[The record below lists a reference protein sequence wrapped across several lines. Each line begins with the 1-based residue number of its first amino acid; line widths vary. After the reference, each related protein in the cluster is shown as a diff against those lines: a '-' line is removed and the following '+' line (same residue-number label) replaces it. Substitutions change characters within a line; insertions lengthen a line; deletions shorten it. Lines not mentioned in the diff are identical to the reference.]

1 MFNFRKLPLFD
12 RDQTKDTGDV
22 QNFLN
27 SHEGIYFSTSKKFI
41 NVFVDKL
48 LFIDPVNLNVTT
60 INSDLLVVDFCFCDK
75 TNNLIVL
82 GKSKNALV
90 CSIYNIRAYNF
101 TLLKKIQLSKNI
113 ENIKKTL
120 ISKCLGYITT
130 LENKK
135 ISFYHINNDYSITK
149 SELTQ
154 VEEEDLYENM
164 FLCREDIFIVMKK
177 NSINVYRLIIKDS
190 TISYTFIE
198 CIPLEKKYSSKTS
211 GGTPNGGTSNSDNN
225 GEEDPT
231 SDHTSSSNNDNGP
244 PPFHE
249 PVLSTYNE
257 EINVLYICHNVLKLL
272 FVVDLSNR
280 SLEYILLENKVINLF
295 AVKFYL
301 ILLTEVRRKFYVNIY
316 VIHEEMKM
324 QVFRGTFNCLITN
337 VLFFNNL
344 LFLIVDEYIHQPEV
358 KVDKFYFYEQLK
370 MKWNAV
376 GEVNHGKNSKS
387 DSISNIFKETESSK
401 SKSFDILKMYN
412 DSINNNS
419 GSSNLMKGDLKY
431 DIFLD
436 RKDEARK
443 DEARRDEASRD
454 EARRDGNNSAEE
466 KHYYSE
472 KLFKLNKLF
481 KNCRNQIKIVLKEKN
496 MNEIVHMFKK
506 KKLFLWLLKFADLN
520 KNYHTINFGHMH
532 HIYADFLFEKEKY
545 ELAMHHYINTIGFL
559 ETAIVIHKYLNLEL
573 YEYLSRYLEKLHQVH
588 LFNDEHTMMLLTC
601 YKKECKKKKI
611 ISFIRNNKNK
621 INLQKTYKFL
631 SNVGYYNVV
640 LKFSKKNKDHLTYI
654 SILIDKFE
662 NYEKSLKY
670 IFMLDVEN
678 ICILLFRYGYKFIKY
693 FPQRTIFLLKR
704 IIKKY
709 NLNLTIFIPLFLDN
723 IDFLFLFIL
732 KFLDKKNSKGEERRR
747 IVMEADDPCRDSPPS
762 GQSLSMKQGDDL
774 RRFTHE
780 RDSLPPLANDTIA
793 NDEAATTANI
803 ISNKKIEF
811 DIFNGEYDYIL
822 FVTVMQILLQKYK
835 TKEKE
840 NHVLTFNI
848 DKLIKNEDKNI
859 TFLSAILLSIYNYN
873 KGLLYVSN
881 KMNKHDMSFL
891 FTTQKMVKKFRL
903 IYAKQALHP
912 PLQQIKLHSDNPP
925 LRSYNLMQITDEK
938 FAKKLFNTCM
948 HLMKVKGSMCHNYI
962 FYYLSLL
969 NDDKYL
975 TRFVKTLNK
984 KSSISL
990 LHLINVLRK
999 YNKNYGCVK
1008 KLVISYINQM
1018 DRNINKKYAQI
1029 VRDKR
1034 ELYKI
1039 KKKKKASQKYNFHI
1053 IDNTYC
1059 SICKEML
1066 SVPIIHFL
1074 CNHSYHFYCLNGEE
1088 DCILCRNKD
1097 NEKKLLKE
1105 KAKNAINNFDEFFKY
1120 LQGSQDKFSFISNY
1134 LSYGVTPSK

>member
-1 MFNFRKLPLFD
+1 MFNFRKLQLFD
-12 RDQTKDTGDV
+12 RDQTKDTGEV

-75 TNNLIVL
+75 TNNLVVL

-101 TLLKKIQLSKNI
+101 TLLKKLQLSKNI

-154 VEEEDLYENM
+154 VEEEDTYENM
-164 FLCREDIFIVMKK
+164 FLCREDILIVMKK
-177 NSINVYRLIIKDS
+177 NSINVYRLIINDS
-190 TISYTFIE
+190 SISYTFIE
-198 CIPLEKKYSSKTS
+198 CIALEKHYSSKTS
-211 GGTPNGGTSNSDNN
+211 GGTSNGGTSNSDN

-231 SDHTSSSNNDNGP
+231 SDNTSSSNNDNGP

-249 PVLSTYNE
+249 PVLSAYNE

-272 FVVDLSNR
+272 FVLDLTNK

-316 VIHEEMKM
+316 VIHEEMKL

-337 VLFFNNL
+337 VVFFNNL

-358 KVDKFYFYEQLK
+358 KVDKFYFYEHLK

-419 GSSNLMKGDLKY
+419 GSTNLMKGDLKY

-436 RKDEARK
+436 RKDEAR
-443 DEARRDEASRD
+443 RDE
-454 EARRDGNNSAEE
+454 NNSAEDKE
-466 KHYYSE
+466 YYSK

-481 KNCRNQIKIVLKEKN
+481 KNCRNQIKIVIKEKN

-520 KNYHTINFGHMH
+520 KNYHTINFGHVH
-532 HIYADFLFEKEKY
+532 QIYADFLFEKEQY

-573 YEYLSRYLEKLHQVH
+573 YEYLSRYLENLHEVH

-631 SNVGYYNVV
+631 SNVGYYNIV

-670 IFMLDVEN
+670 IFKLDVEN

-693 FPQRTIFLLKR
+693 FPQRTIFLLKK

-732 KFLDKKNSKGEERRR
+732 KFLDKKNSKGGEKRS
-747 IVMEADDPCRDSPPS
+747 VLAANDTGRDSQKNWQNIS
-762 GQSLSMKQGDDL
+762 IKQENIL
-774 RRFTHE
+774 REQTHE
-780 RDSLPPLANDTIA
+780 RDNPPPLTNDTTLY
-793 NDEAATTANI
+793 DETATTANI

-881 KMNKHDMSFL
+881 KMNKHDMYFL
-891 FTTQKMVKKFRL
+891 FTTLKMVKKFRL
-903 IYAKQALHP
+903 SYAKHALQP
-912 PLQQIKLHSDNPP
+912 PLQQIKLHSHNPA
-925 LRSYNLMQITDEK
+925 LRSYNLIQITNQK

-948 HLMKVKGSMCHNYI
+948 HLMKVKDSMCHNYI

-990 LHLINVLRK
+990 LHLISILRK

-1008 KLVISYINQM
+1008 KMVISYINQM
-1018 DRNINKKYAQI
+1018 NRNINKKYAQI

-1039 KKKKKASQKYNFHI
+1039 KKKKSQTKVQ
-1053 IDNTYC
+1053 
-1059 SICKEML
+1059 L
-1066 SVPIIHFL
+1066 SH
-1074 CNHSYHFYCLNGEE
+1074 Y
-1088 DCILCRNKD
+1088 
-1097 NEKKLLKE
+1097 
-1105 KAKNAINNFDEFFKY
+1105 
-1120 LQGSQDKFSFISNY
+1120 
-1134 LSYGVTPSK
+1134 

>member
-1 MFNFRKLPLFD
+1 MFNFRKLQLFD
-12 RDQTKDTGDV
+12 RDQTKDTGEV

-60 INSDLLVVDFCFCDK
+60 INSDLFVVDFCFCDK

-120 ISKCLGYITT
+120 ISKCLSYITT

-135 ISFYHINNDYSITK
+135 ISFYHINHDYTITK

-164 FLCREDIFIVMKK
+164 FLCREDILIVMKK

-190 TISYTFIE
+190 SISYTFIE
-198 CIPLEKKYSSKTS
+198 CIPLDKNYSSKTS
-211 GGTPNGGTSNSDNN
+211 GGTSNGGTSNSEN
-225 GEEDPT
+225 GEKDPT

-244 PPFHE
+244 SPFHE
-249 PVLSTYNE
+249 PVLCTYNE
-257 EINVLYICHNVLKLL
+257 EINVLYICHNVLNVL
-272 FVVDLSNR
+272 FVLDLSNR
-280 SLEYILLENKVINLF
+280 SLEYILLDNKVINLF

-301 ILLTEVRRKFYVNIY
+301 ILLTQVRSKFYVNIY
-316 VIHEEMKM
+316 IIHEEMKL

-337 VLFFNNL
+337 VVFFNNL

-358 KVDKFYFYEQLK
+358 RVDKFYFYEQLK
-370 MKWNAV
+370 MKWNAA
-376 GEVNHGKNSKS
+376 GEVVNQGKNSKT
-387 DSISNIFKETESSK
+387 DSISNIFTETESSK
-401 SKSFDILKMYN
+401 FKSFDILKMYN

-419 GSSNLMKGDLKY
+419 ASSNLMMKGDLKY

-436 RKDEARK
+436 RKDEAPRN
-443 DEARRDEASRD
+443 
-454 EARRDGNNSAEE
+454 GNNSAED
-466 KHYYSE
+466 KQYYSK
-472 KLFKLNKLF
+472 KLFTLNKLF
-481 KNCRNQIKIVLKEKN
+481 KNCRNQIKVVIKEKN

-506 KKLFLWLLKFADLN
+506 KKLFLWLLKFAELN
-520 KNYHTINFGHMH
+520 KNYHTINVGHVH

-573 YEYLSRYLEKLHQVH
+573 YEYLSKYLENLHEVH

-601 YKKECKKKKI
+601 YKKQCKKKKI
-611 ISFIRNNKNK
+611 ISFIKNNKNN

-631 SNVGYYNVV
+631 SNVGYYNIV

-670 IFMLDVEN
+670 IFKLDVEN

-693 FPQRTIFLLKR
+693 FPQRTILLLKK

-732 KFLDKKNSKGEERRR
+732 KFLDKKNSGGEEKRS
-747 IVMEADDPCRDSPPS
+747 VVE
-762 GQSLSMKQGDDL
+762 
-774 RRFTHE
+774 
-780 RDSLPPLANDTIA
+780 ANDTARDSQKNSQNLSIQEE
-793 NDEAATTANI
+793 NILPTQTNQRHKPSPLPHDTTLYDETETTANI

-881 KMNKHDMSFL
+881 KMNKHDMYFL
-891 FTTQKMVKKFRL
+891 FTTLKMMKKFRL
-903 IYAKQALHP
+903 NYAKQALQP
-912 PLQQIKLHSDNPP
+912 PMHKINLHSHNTP
-925 LRSYNLMQITDEK
+925 LKSYNLIQITNQE

-948 HLMKVKGSMCHNYI
+948 YLLKEEGSMCHNYI

-975 TRFVKTLNK
+975 TRFVKILNK

-990 LHLINVLRK
+990 LHLISTLRK

-1008 KLVISYINQM
+1008 KMVISYINQM
-1018 DRNINKKYAQI
+1018 NRNINKIYAQV

-1059 SICKEML
+1059 SICKEIL

-1088 DCILCRNKD
+1088 HCILCQNKD

-1105 KAKNAINNFDEFFKY
+1105 KAKNAINNFDECFKY
-1120 LQGSQDKFSFISNY
+1120 LQGSPDKFSFISNY

>member
-1 MFNFRKLPLFD
+1 MFNFRKLQLFD
-12 RDQTKDTGDV
+12 RDQTKDTGEV

-101 TLLKKIQLSKNI
+101 TLLKKLQLSKNI

-120 ISKCLGYITT
+120 ISKCLSYITT

-154 VEEEDLYENM
+154 AVEEEEDFYENM
-164 FLCREDIFIVMKK
+164 FLCKEDILIVMKK

-190 TISYTFIE
+190 SISYTFIE
-198 CIPLEKKYSSKTS
+198 CIPLEKNYSSKTS
-211 GGTPNGGTSNSDNN
+211 GGGSSNGGTSNSDN
-225 GEEDPT
+225 GEEDPK
-231 SDHTSSSNNDNGP
+231 SDHTSSSNNAKGP

-249 PVLSTYNE
+249 PVLCTYNE
-257 EINVLYICHNVLKLL
+257 EINVLYICHNVLKIL
-272 FVVDLSNR
+272 FVLDLSNR
-280 SLEYILLENKVINLF
+280 SLEYILLENIVINLF

-301 ILLTEVRRKFYVNIY
+301 ILLTEVRSKFYVNIY
-316 VIHEEMKM
+316 VIHEEMKL

-337 VLFFNNL
+337 VVYFNNL
-344 LFLIVDEYIHQPEV
+344 LFLIVDEYINQPEV

-370 MKWNAV
+370 MKWNAS

-419 GSSNLMKGDLKY
+419 ASSNLMKGDLKY

-436 RKDEARK
+436 RKDEG
-443 DEARRDEASRD
+443 RRDS
-454 EARRDGNNSAEE
+454 NNSAED
-466 KHYYSE
+466 KQYVS
-472 KLFKLNKLF
+472 KNLFKLNKLF
-481 KNCRNQIKIVLKEKN
+481 KNCRNQIKIVIKEKN
-496 MNEIVHMFKK
+496 MNEIVHMFRK
-506 KKLFLWLLKFADLN
+506 KKLFLWLLRFAELN
-520 KNYHTINFGHMH
+520 KNYHTINFSHVH
-532 HIYADFLFEKEKY
+532 QIYADFLFEKEQY
-545 ELAMHHYINTIGFL
+545 ELAMHHYINTIGSL

-573 YEYLSRYLEKLHQVH
+573 YEYLSRYLENLHQVH
-588 LFNDEHTMMLLTC
+588 LFNDEHTIMLLTC

-611 ISFIRNNKNK
+611 ISFIRKNKNK

-631 SNVGYYNVV
+631 CNVGYYNIV

-670 IFMLDVEN
+670 IFKLDVEN

-693 FPQRTIFLLKR
+693 FPQRTIFLLRK

-732 KFLDKKNSKGEERRR
+732 KFLDKKNAKAGGKRG
-747 IVMEADDPCRDSPPS
+747 VMEEENDTGRDCQTNWQNHSI
-762 GQSLSMKQGDDL
+762 KQGNIL
-774 RRFTHE
+774 PTQAHE
-780 RDSLPPLANDTIA
+780 TTLY
-793 NDEAATTANI
+793 DETTTTANI
-803 ISNKKIEF
+803 ISNRKIEF

-840 NHVLTFNI
+840 NHVLTYNI

-881 KMNKHDMSFL
+881 KMNKHDMYFL
-891 FTTQKMVKKFRL
+891 FTTLKMMKKFRL
-903 IYAKQALHP
+903 HYAKQTPHP
-912 PLQQIKLHSDNPP
+912 PLQ
-925 LRSYNLMQITDEK
+925 SYNSIQITNQN
-938 FAKKLFNTCM
+938 FAKKLFNTCV
-948 HLMKVKGSMCHNYI
+948 HLMKEKGSMCHSYI

-969 NDDKYL
+969 NEDKYL
-975 TRFVKTLNK
+975 TRFAKTLNK

-990 LHLINVLRK
+990 LHLISILGK
-999 YNKNYGCVK
+999 YNKNYGSVK
-1008 KLVISYINQM
+1008 KMVISYINQM
-1018 DRNINKKYAQI
+1018 NRNINKKYVEI

-1039 KKKKKASQKYNFHI
+1039 KKKKKATQKYNFHI

-1059 SICKEML
+1059 AICKEML

-1074 CNHSYHFYCLNGEE
+1074 CKHSYHFYCLNGEE
-1088 DCILCRNKD
+1088 HCILCQNKD

-1120 LQGSQDKFSFISNY
+1120 LQGSPDKFSFISNY
-1134 LSYGVTPSK
+1134 LSYGVTPSR

>member
-1 MFNFRKLPLFD
+1 MFNFRKLQLFD
-12 RDQTKDTGDV
+12 RDQTKDTGEV

-27 SHEGIYFSTSKKFI
+27 SYEGIYFSTSKKFI
-41 NVFVDKL
+41 NVFVDKV

-82 GKSKNALV
+82 GRSKNALV

-101 TLLKKIQLSKNI
+101 TLLKKLQLSKNI

-120 ISKCLGYITT
+120 ISKCLGYIIT

-135 ISFYHINNDYSITK
+135 ISFYHINNDYSNTK

-164 FLCREDIFIVMKK
+164 FLCREGIFIVMKK
-177 NSINVYRLIIKDS
+177 NLINVYRLIIEDS
-190 TISYTFIE
+190 SIRYTFIE
-198 CIPLEKKYSSKTS
+198 CIALENNYSLKTS
-211 GGTPNGGTSNSDNN
+211 GGISNGGTSISDN

-231 SDHTSSSNNDNGP
+231 SNHLSSSNNDNGS

-249 PVLSTYNE
+249 AVLCTYNE

-272 FVVDLSNR
+272 FVLDLSNR

-301 ILLTEVRRKFYVNIY
+301 ILITEVRRKFYVNIY
-316 VIHEEMKM
+316 VIHEEMKL

-337 VLFFNNL
+337 VVFFNNL

-419 GSSNLMKGDLKY
+419 GSSNLLKVDLKY

-436 RKDEARK
+436 RKDDAQ
-443 DEARRDEASRD
+443 
-454 EARRDGNNSAEE
+454 RDGNNSAED
-466 KHYYSE
+466 KQYYSK
-472 KLFKLNKLF
+472 KLFKLNKIF
-481 KNCRNQIKIVLKEKN
+481 KNCRNQIKIVIKEKN
-496 MNEIVHMFKK
+496 MNEILHMFKK

-520 KNYHTINFGHMH
+520 KNYHTINFGHVH
-532 HIYADFLFEKEKY
+532 HIYADFLFEKEQY
-545 ELAMHHYINTIGFL
+545 ELAIHHYIKTIGFL

-573 YEYLSRYLEKLHQVH
+573 YEYLSRYLENLHQVH

-631 SNVGYYNVV
+631 SNVGYYNIV
-640 LKFSKKNKDHLTYI
+640 LKFSKKNKDHLTYM

-670 IFMLDVEN
+670 IFKLDVEN

-693 FPQRTIFLLKR
+693 FPKRTIFLLKK

-732 KFLDKKNSKGEERRR
+732 KFLDKRNSRRGEKRSMVEANDTDRNSPKNWQK
-747 IVMEADDPCRDSPPS
+747 
-762 GQSLSMKQGDDL
+762 LSIKQGNIL
-774 RRFTHE
+774 RRQTHE
-780 RDSLPPLANDTIA
+780 RDSPPPLANDTTLY
-793 NDEAATTANI
+793 DETATTANI

-811 DIFNGEYDYIL
+811 NIFNGEYDYIL

-881 KMNKHDMSFL
+881 KMNKHDMYFL
-891 FTTQKMVKKFRL
+891 FTTLKMVKKFRL
-903 IYAKQALHP
+903 NYTKQTLHP
-912 PLQQIKLHSDNPP
+912 PLQQMKLHSHNPP
-925 LRSYNLMQITDEK
+925 LRSYNLIQITNQK
-938 FAKKLFNTCM
+938 FAKKLFNMCM
-948 HLMKVKGSMCHNYI
+948 HLMKVKGSIFHNYI

-975 TRFVKTLNK
+975 RRFVKTLNK

-990 LHLINVLRK
+990 LHLISILRK

-1008 KLVISYINQM
+1008 KMVISYINQVN
-1018 DRNINKKYAQI
+1018 RNINKKYAQI

-1039 KKKKKASQKYNFHI
+1039 KKKKKASRKYNFHI

-1088 DCILCRNKD
+1088 HCILCQNKD

-1120 LQGSQDKFSFISNY
+1120 LQGSPDKFSFISNY